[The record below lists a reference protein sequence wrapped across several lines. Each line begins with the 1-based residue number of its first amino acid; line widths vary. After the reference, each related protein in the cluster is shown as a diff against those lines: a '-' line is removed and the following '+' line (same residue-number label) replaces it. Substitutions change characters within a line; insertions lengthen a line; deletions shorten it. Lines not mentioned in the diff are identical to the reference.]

1 MTNRVPPPRR
11 SQLALLIAA
20 IVGPFA
26 ACAPPRPDNLV
37 FISLDTTRKDHLSA
51 YGYPRDTSP
60 RLAQLAA
67 ASAVFL
73 NGEAQ

>member
-1 MTNRVPPPRR
+1 M
-11 SQLALLIAA
+11 SAAAALLT
-20 IVGPFA
+20 

-67 ASAVFL
+67 ESAVFL
-73 NGEAQ
+73 NGEAQWTVTNV